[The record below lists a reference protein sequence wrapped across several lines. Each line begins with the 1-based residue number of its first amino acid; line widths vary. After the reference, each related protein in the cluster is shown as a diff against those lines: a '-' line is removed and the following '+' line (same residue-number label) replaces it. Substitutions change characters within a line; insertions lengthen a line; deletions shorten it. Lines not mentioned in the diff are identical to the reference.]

1 MPSIGTYCHEL
12 RMREASKTWRVI
24 YRIDEDAIAI
34 VEVFN
39 KTTRT
44 TPKNVIELCKKRLG
58 QSRADQ

>member
-1 MPSIGTYCHEL
+1 
-12 RMREASKTWRVI
+12 MREASKTWRVI